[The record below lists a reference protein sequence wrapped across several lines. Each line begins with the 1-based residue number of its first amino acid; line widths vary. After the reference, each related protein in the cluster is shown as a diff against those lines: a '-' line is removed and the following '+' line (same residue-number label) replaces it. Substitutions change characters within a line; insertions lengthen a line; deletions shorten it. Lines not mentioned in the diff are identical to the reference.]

1 MNNAYQQLCQRF
13 RRLSRF
19 EHLSAIAGW
28 DMQTMM
34 PPGGSA
40 ARGEA
45 LAELSLLRHELLTDK
60 QVGEWLKAAE
70 QQSLT
75 DIERANLNEMTR
87 QWQQSSV
94 LPASLVEA
102 KAIAGSRCE
111 HAWRKQRPA
120 NDWSGFSANLLDV
133 VELTRQEADI
143 RANANGTSRYDAL
156 LDLYEPGMT
165 SVKLDTIFADLKQ
178 WLPSL
183 LEQVVEKQSHHLPQ
197 PATGTFP
204 VAAQKKLGLEA
215 MALLGFDFDH
225 GRLDVSAHPFCGGVP
240 QDVRITTRYHDTLF
254 LSALMGVIHE
264 TGHARYEQNLPAS
277 LAGLPAGLA
286 RSTAVHESQSL
297 MLEMQLARSAQFLQL
312 IHPRVVEA
320 FGVQPALEMDNF
332 IRLAQQVKPGLIRV
346 EADEVSYPAHVMLRY
361 EIERVLI
368 EGDIE
373 VDDIPSLWDEKMHNY
388 LGLDTRGN
396 YQHGC
401 MQDIHWTDGAFG
413 YFPTYTLGAMYA
425 AQLFAAFHQQHPA
438 VTDEISRGEL
448 TPLFNWLKEN
458 IWQHGSLISV
468 EQLLINA
475 TGEPLNSQFFR
486 RHLEQRYLA

>member
-1 MNNAYQQLCQRF
+1 MNDAYQQLCQRF

-34 PPGGSA
+34 PPGGSS

-70 QQSLT
+70 QQELT
-75 DIERANLNEMTR
+75 ETERASLNEMSR
-87 QWQQSSV
+87 QWQQASV

-111 HAWRKQRPA
+111 HAWRTQRPA
-120 NDWSGFSANLLDV
+120 NDWQGFSANLREV
-133 VELTRQEADI
+133 VKLTRQEADI
-143 RANANGTSRYDAL
+143 RASANGTSRYDAL

-165 SVKLDTIFADLKQ
+165 STKLDTIFTDLKQ

-183 LEQVVEKQSHHLPQ
+183 LQQVVTKQSHNLPL

-204 VAAQKKLGLEA
+204 VAAQKKLGLETI
-215 MALLGFDFDH
+215 ALLGFDFDH

-297 MLEMQLARSAQFLQL
+297 MLEMQLARSTQFLQL
-312 IHPRVVEA
+312 IHPRVVDA
-320 FGVQPALEMDNF
+320 FGAQPALEMDNF

-361 EIERVLI
+361 EIERALT

-373 VDDIPSLWDEKMHNY
+373 VADIPALWDEKMQHY
-388 LGLDTRGN
+388 LGLDTRGD
-396 YQHGC
+396 YQNGC

-425 AQLFAAFHQQHPA
+425 AQLFAAFRQQHPS

-448 TPLFNWLKEN
+448 TPLFSWLKQN
-458 IWQHGSLISV
+458 IWQHGSLLSV
-468 EQLLINA
+468 EQLLTNA

-486 RHLEQRYLA
+486 QHLEQRYLA